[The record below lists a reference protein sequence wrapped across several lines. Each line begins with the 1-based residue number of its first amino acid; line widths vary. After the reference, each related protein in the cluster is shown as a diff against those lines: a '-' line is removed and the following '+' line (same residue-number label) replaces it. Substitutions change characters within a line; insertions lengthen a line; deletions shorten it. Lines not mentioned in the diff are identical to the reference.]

1 MIKLN
6 RGKRFSPGKNVRL
19 LPGWTQ
25 NGTDGGRT
33 GPNEED
39 IRHGE
44 TDSDDHGDHGE
55 KCEMADREIV
65 DWYREHVAGL
75 FDPAYGMPQISVT
88 LRREEAE

>member
-1 MIKLN
+1 MEKQTVTIT
-6 RGKRFSPGKNVRL
+6 VI
-19 LPGWTQ
+19 T
-25 NGTDGGRT
+25 
-33 GPNEED
+33 E
-39 IRHGE
+39 
-44 TDSDDHGDHGE
+44 GE